1 MTSNEL
7 REKYQAFFEKN
18 GHARIGSAS
27 LIPENDPTVLF
38 TTAGMHPLVPYL
50 MGETHPLG
58 KRLVNV
64 QKCIRTGDIDE
75 VGDKWHLSFFE
86 MMGHWS
92 LGDYFK
98 KEAIQMSYEFLT
110 KVLGLEK
117 DKLSVTVFEGDKDA
131 VQDDEAAG
139 YWEEAGI
146 PENRIHYL
154 NKKENWWGPA
164 GEVGPCGPD
173 TEFFYRMVGEEEK
186 STQDFVSRNQ
196 DFPEIG
202 NDVLMQYNKTKSG
215 KFEESKQKNID
226 NGTGLERVI
235 SVLNGYENTFE
246 IDTLKPIYDKVKEL
260 TKKKDFSDEEVRSLR
275 IVTDH
280 LRAAVMI
287 LGDDKAVAPSNVDQ
301 GYVLRKFI
309 RRSIRHAR
317 LLGIGGNFCKSIA
330 EIVIDVMKDPY
341 IEVEKNKEFIFS
353 ELLKEEEKFSV
364 ALRKG
369 MEIAKRLFETKKPI
383 PEEKFVK
390 VMESSEKRDFFV
402 AYLKGK
408 YDPNNPYGITK
419 EELNAS
425 LVTGKEAFKLYQ
437 SYGFPLEMIDEIATE
452 ARLIVDHFN
461 FRKEVK
467 EHQDTSRKGA
477 EQKFKGGLADA
488 KEETTKLHTV
498 THLTLAAMKELID
511 KDMEQ
516 KGANINA
523 ERMRFDFNSDERLTD
538 EQLRSI
544 EQWVNKAITSEAE
557 VQMQVLTLDEAKKSG
572 AHGTFDAKYGDKV
585 KVYTIAGKDGTV
597 YSKEICGGPHVE
609 TLKGIGTYKI
619 KKQESVAAGIK
630 RIKAVL
636 E

>member
-1 MTSNEL
+1 MITSKEL
-7 REKYQAFFEKN
+7 REKYLSFFESK
-18 GHARIGSAS
+18 GHARIASAS

-50 MGETHPLG
+50 MGENHPLG
-58 KRLVNV
+58 KRLVNI

-98 KEAIQMSYEFLT
+98 KEAIEMSYEFLT
-110 KVLGLEK
+110 KVLELSK

-131 VQDDEAAG
+131 ARDEEAANQ
-139 YWEEAGI
+139 WKKSGI
-146 PENRIHYL
+146 PENRIHFL

-173 TEFFYRMVGEEEK
+173 TEFFYRMTGEEET
-186 STQDFVSRNQ
+186 STKDFVSRNQ

-202 NDVLMQYNKTKSG
+202 NDVLMQYNKVKSG
-215 KFEESKQKNID
+215 NFEESKQKNID

-260 TKKKDFSDEEVRSLR
+260 AGEEKTKETEIKSLR
-275 IVTDH
+275 IITDH

-287 LGDDKAVAPSNVDQ
+287 LGDDKSIAPSNVDQ

-309 RRSIRHAR
+309 RRSIRHGR
-317 LLGIGGNFCKSIA
+317 LLGIEGNFCKSVA
-330 EIVIDVMKDPY
+330 EVVVATMGPVY
-341 IEVEKNKEFIFS
+341 LEVEKNKEFIFN
-353 ELLKEEEKFSV
+353 ELIKEEEKFSV
-364 ALRKG
+364 ALTNG
-369 MEIAKRLFETKKPI
+369 TTRLQRTLSFLEKAGKK
-383 PEEKFVK
+383 EV
-390 VMESSEKRDFFV
+390 S
-402 AYLKGK
+402 GK
-408 YDPNNPYGITK
+408 
-419 EELNAS
+419 L
-425 LVTGKEAFKLYQ
+425 AFDLYQ
-437 SYGFPLEMIDEIATE
+437 SFGFPIEMVVEICKEDGFSVDTTDFE
-452 ARLIVDHFN
+452 ARI
-461 FRKEVK
+461 KA
-467 EHQDTSRKGA
+467 HQDTSRKGA

-523 ERMRFDFNSDERLTD
+523 ERMRFDFNSEERLTD
-538 EQLRSI
+538 EQLRAI
-544 EQWVNKAITSEAE
+544 EAWVNKAIVSEATVKME
-557 VQMQVLTLDEAKKSG
+557 VLTLDEAKKSG

-585 KVYTIAGKDGTV
+585 KVYTVTGPDGTI

-609 TLKGIGTYKI
+609 SLKEIGTYKI